1 MLYTSP
7 RKSYE
12 ITGSERIGNA
22 LYLTSERGILRLA
35 PQSESIIRV
44 NYSENG
50 KLSDEYGMG
59 IVFRGDFAD
68 WSYTDSCDSI
78 VLSTSAVKASVNKKT
93 SSISYFDSLGTL
105 ILKEADFQS
114 KYLSYYD
121 TTQTV
126 ADENTVVEEIE
137 TPDGIKKQIK
147 QATKIFDRRLCN
159 TRLSLQFKDNE
170 KIYGLGQSPEGVLNL
185 RGTTQYLH
193 QANMKIAI
201 PFFVSTEGY
210 GILSGTDGTA
220 VFNDNAF
227 GSYLFTDADME
238 MDFYFIYGPEF
249 DDIIKGY
256 RFLTGKAAMLPKW
269 AFGYIQSQ
277 ERYESQKEILDTVD
291 KFEKLGLGIDCIVQ
305 DWSSW
310 IPGHWGEKRLDPE
323 CFPDVPGMIEKLDEK
338 NVHFML
344 SIWANPAEC
353 TEDYKEFA
361 EKGMFF
367 PASNTYNAFD
377 PNARAT
383 YWNQLKK
390 GVWDKGIK
398 AFWCDS
404 SEPFFSESGL
414 ARNA

>member
-1 MLYTSP
+1 MLYTDP
-7 RKSYE
+7 RKSYS
-12 ITGSERIGNA
+12 IVKTERVNDSLI
-22 LYLTSERGILRLA
+22 LTSERGILRIS
-35 PQSESIIRV
+35 PQNANIIRI

-50 KLSDEYGMG
+50 ALSEEYGLG
-59 IVFRGDFAD
+59 IVFRGSYSD
-68 WSYTDSCDSI
+68 WKFSETPMD
-78 VLSTSAVKASVNKKT
+78 VTVTTSEISLTVNKKT
-93 SSISYFDSLGTL
+93 SSISYFDISGNLL
-105 ILKEADFQS
+105 LKEADFQS
-114 KYLSYYD
+114 KYICYYD

-137 TPDGIKKQIK
+137 TPDGIKKTIK
-147 QATKIFDRRLCN
+147 QATKVFDRRLCN
-159 TRLSLQFKDNE
+159 TKLSLQFKDDE
-170 KIYGLGQSPEGVLNL
+170 KIYGLGQSPDGALNL
-185 RGTTQYLH
+185 RGTTQYIH

-201 PFFVSTEGY
+201 PFFLSTEGY

-220 VFNDNAF
+220 IFNDNAD
-227 GSYLFTDADME
+227 GAYLFTDADTE

-256 RFLTGKAAMLPKW
+256 RFLTGKAVMLPKW

-277 ERYESQKEILDTVD
+277 ERYESQKEIIDTVE
-291 KFEKLGLGIDCIVQ
+291 KFESLGLGLDCIVQ

-323 CFPDVPGMIEKLDEK
+323 AFPDVPEMIRTLDEK

-344 SIWANPAEC
+344 SIWANPAAC
-353 TEDYKEFA
+353 TDDYKEFA

-377 PNARAT
+377 PKARAT
-383 YWNQLKK
+383 YWKQLKA

-404 SEPFFSESGL
+404 SEPFTPE
-414 ARNA
+414 